1 MESSIITARDISMS
15 FDIDLNKTTSWK
27 EWFVSLLKGQQKHE
41 RFYALKDVSFDV
53 ARGEIVGIIGRNGAG
68 KSTLLKVISGI
79 FKPEKGE
86 VVTAGRV
93 APLLELG
100 CGFDLELS
108 GKENIYLNGAVLGF
122 DEQFLDQKYYDIV
135 DYAELEDFINMPIK
149 TYSSGMLMRLAFSI
163 CTIVEPE
170 VLIVDEILAVGD
182 ERFQRKSRK
191 RMLELMR
198 GGTTVLF
205 VSHSLEQIQELC
217 NRVIWLDQ
225 GSIRMI
231 GDTNQVCTAYRE
243 FMSQGETA

>member
-1 MESSIITARDISMS
+1 
-15 FDIDLNKTTSWK
+15 
-27 EWFVSLLKGQQKHE
+27 
-41 RFYALKDVSFDV
+41 
-53 ARGEIVGIIGRNGAG
+53 
-68 KSTLLKVISGI
+68 
-79 FKPEKGE
+79 
-86 VVTAGRV
+86 
-93 APLLELG
+93 
-100 CGFDLELS
+100 
-108 GKENIYLNGAVLGF
+108 
-122 DEQFLDQKYYDIV
+122 
-135 DYAELEDFINMPIK
+135 
-149 TYSSGMLMRLAFSI
+149 MLMRLAFSI

-231 GDTNQVCTAYRE
+231 GDTNQVCAAYRE